1 VLLKLVEL
9 AAEIC
14 ARVSCYGY
22 YLPRRA
28 LRTWR
33 LKAEI
38 LFYEMV
44 HAVWFAYAKRRQID
58 YSKAPTG
65 VRKLLCAMLVNRQAS
80 FSGIP
85 AKVVKAEWDFRVRG
99 KVTGPQ
105 A

>member
-1 VLLKLVEL
+1 VLEKLVEL

-28 LRTWR
+28 LRIGW
-33 LKAEI
+33 LKLQI
-38 LFYEMV
+38 RFYDLV
-44 HAVWFAYAKRRQID
+44 RVVWFAYAKRVQID

-65 VRKLLCAMLVNRQAS
+65 VRKLLCAMLVNRQARA
-80 FSGIP
+80 SGIP
-85 AKVVKAEWDFRVRG
+85 AKVVKAEWQWRVRG
-99 KVTGPQ
+99 KVTQPQ